1 MDIDVIINFAPYVLI
16 VGVFYFLII
25 RPQSKKRKEEKEF
38 TDSLKVGHKVITT
51 SGIHGKVNQL
61 NADKGTVLIETGAGK
76 ITFER
81 TAISAEL
88 SKKLND
94 TVVAKEN

>member
-1 MDIDVIINFAPYVLI
+1 MDIDAILNFAPYVLI
-16 VGVFYFLII
+16 LGVFYFLII

-38 TDSLKVGHKVITT
+38 TDSLKVGYKVITT

-76 ITFER
+76 MTFER
-81 TAISAEL
+81 TAIYAEL
-88 SKKLND
+88 SKKMNEKVD
-94 TVVAKEN
+94 SKEK